1 MRPKSRC
8 WYIGGPM
15 NKVTIPDSEEINKLK
30 MKVAL
35 FILVVLP
42 LVFCAPSEIDRRWLI
57 DVHAVVDQLK
67 HLITPDMTESAC
79 TTVCES
85 VISGIG
91 LLVCPSACNIL
102 VSSLNG
108 K

>member
-1 MRPKSRC
+1 MRLRSRC
-8 WYIGGPM
+8 CYIFGSI
-15 NKVTIPDSEEINKLK
+15 NKVTIPESEGINKLK

>member
-1 MRPKSRC
+1 MNN
-8 WYIGGPM
+8 GPYLLT
-15 NKVTIPDSEEINKLK
+15 KGDHPPRGLK

-91 LLVCPSACNIL
+91 LLVCPSACNICD
-102 VSSLNG
+102 N
-108 K
+108 